1 MEERIETQTG
11 NGGRPLFARVG
22 PGSAGLMAAPTR
34 LLWLVVMAIVA
45 ATILFLAAFGGGG
58 GT

>member
-1 MEERIETQTG
+1 MEELIETQTG
-11 NGGRPLFARVG
+11 NGAGRSSSARG
-22 PGSAGLMAAPTR
+22 PGSAGLMPATTR
-34 LLWLVVMAIVA
+34 ILWLVVMAIVA